1 MQRPDWAGE
10 STDIERPSVARM
22 YDYFLGGSHL
32 AVDREAAEPTRL
44 FVVCGVGRV
53 SG

>member
-10 STDIERPSVARM
+10 STDIERPSTARM
-22 YDYFLGGSHL
+22 YDYVLGGPHDF
-32 AVDREAAEPTRL
+32 AVDREAV
-44 FVVCGVGRV
+44 VVCGVGPV